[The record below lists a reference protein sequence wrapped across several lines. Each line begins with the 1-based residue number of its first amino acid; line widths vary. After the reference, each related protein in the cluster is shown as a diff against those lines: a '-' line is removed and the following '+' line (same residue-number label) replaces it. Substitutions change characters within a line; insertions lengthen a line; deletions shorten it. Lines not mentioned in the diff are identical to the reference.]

1 MSRVLLSVVVL
12 LAVVAMPLAAQPA
25 APPSALCLDP
35 NATDFPDSSLADF
48 SALHDRPTGSHGR
61 VFAGTDGHFYFED
74 GTRARFWGI
83 NVAKGSVFAPRP
95 VVDRAIAAIER
106 AGFNLVRFHH
116 LDDVEGLLPAESA
129 GTAQRLADDKLALLD
144 YWIAELGKRGIYAY
158 LDLLD
163 YRTFYESEEV
173 ANAAAL
179 GRGAKPYAFFDR
191 RLILL
196 QQQYARKFLVEHI
209 NPYTGLSYGADPT
222 VALIELCDENGFFAV
237 ARNWRDLVAPYR
249 DELQR
254 RWNEWLLGRY
264 GDTPTLA
271 EAWTDADSRCGLLP
285 GEALE
290 QGTVQLFPDPARPG
304 EGSADQPPNADP
316 EAGQTGRVADRRLF
330 LTDLHRQYFRA
341 MRDYLRGHGVD
352 QPLTAV
358 TDFLH
363 LSDLRSVAEEL
374 DFIGCNFYYDHPSW
388 QRGNEWHL
396 PAFFENVNPLA
407 DPRLESFVPRVCASR
422 VYGKPLAVREWNYCW
437 PNKFRG
443 AGFLEAAVY
452 GALQDLDALI
462 LFTYDVKPGQRQLE
476 FFDVRCDPARWGL
489 AGMAASIFL
498 QRQVAPAQQ
507 QVAVAY
513 SAVDT
518 HYPTHQ
524 PYPTEV
530 YKLGWVSQLSSLFF
544 DQELAKAP
552 DLVLASGRTSGSA
565 YKGDRTVICGNWPA
579 SDLLDHR
586 RDQSP
591 DQLSGYDVATVPE
604 RTQYFT
610 FGGTMFPAG
619 SRHRL
624 SASPGYLLADVQHH
638 EDYRPIGIGEDGE
651 TCLGFRDMRR
661 SNYVFRRLGAAQQL
675 RVALDAL
682 AQLHN
687 APVGNEMV
695 DTGRFVSDTG
705 QVRRLVD
712 AELLLVDAPQAQVIA
727 GSLRQASL
735 TRTPQLSLTTATPIG
750 ALVWVSLD
758 GRPVAASTRW
768 VLKLTSTA
776 TNTDETKQLHHTNPE
791 RTTFSLTA
799 LGKPPV
805 TTLGEPAATPTTV
818 DLDGKQVLAVHLV
831 NGVWELLVEG
841 GVWTFYCDT
850 PGVTFRLPQ
859 LRPEVT
865 VTRVLPTGEAQR
877 ERQTQPLTYPSGVA
891 MLRVTN

>member
-1 MSRVLLSVVVL
+1 MV
-12 LAVVAMPLAAQPA
+12 
-25 APPSALCLDP
+25 CLDP

-48 SALHDRPTGSHGR
+48 SGIHERPTGSRGR
-61 VFAGTDGHFYFED
+61 AFAGTDGHFYFED

-83 NVAKGSVFAPRP
+83 NVAKGSVFAPKA

-116 LDDVEGLLPAESA
+116 LDDVEGLLPAETA
-129 GTAQRLADDKLALLD
+129 GTADRLASDKLALLD

-163 YRTFYESEEV
+163 YRTFYEAEGV

-196 QQQYARKFLVEHI
+196 QQQYAHKYLVEHI
-209 NPYTGLSYGADPT
+209 NPYTGLSYAADPT
-222 VALIELCDENGFFAV
+222 VALIELCDENGLFA
-237 ARNWRDLVAPYR
+237 AAKRWPDLVSPYR
-249 DELQR
+249 EDLQR
-254 RWNEWLLGRY
+254 RWNEWLIARY

-271 EAWTDADSRCGLLP
+271 EAWTDADNQCGLAP

-290 QGTVQLFPDPARPG
+290 QGTMRLFPVPARPG
-304 EGSADQPPNADP
+304 QSGSDTTAAADP
-316 EAGQTGRVADRRLF
+316 EAGQTGRVTDRRLF
-330 LTDLHRQYFRA
+330 LADLHAQYFRA

-396 PAFFENVNPLA
+396 PAFFENVNPVA

-443 AGFLEAAVY
+443 PGILEAAVY

-462 LFTYDVKPGQRQLE
+462 LFTYDIKPGQRQLE

-489 AGMAASIFL
+489 AGTAASIFL
-498 QRQVAPAQQ
+498 QRQVAPARQK
-507 QVAVAY
+507 VAVAY
-513 SAVDT
+513 STVDT
-518 HYPTHQ
+518 HYPTYQ
-524 PYPTEV
+524 PYPTEI

-544 DQELAKAP
+544 DQKLTKAP

-565 YKGDRTVICGNWPA
+565 YPGERTVICSNWPA

-591 DQLSGYDVATVPE
+591 DQLSGYEVATVPE
-604 RTQYFT
+604 RTQNFT
-610 FGGTMFPAG
+610 FGGTMFPPG
-619 SRHRL
+619 TTHRL
-624 SASPGYLLADVQHH
+624 TASPGYLLADVQHH
-638 EDYRPIGIGEDGE
+638 EDYRPIGVGEDGE

-661 SNYVFRRLGAAQQL
+661 SNYVFRKLGAVQEM

-682 AQLHN
+682 AQLYD

-695 DTGRFVSDTG
+695 DSQRFVSDTS
-705 QVRRLVD
+705 QVRRLID
-712 AELLLVDAPQAQVIA
+712 AGLLLVDAPQAQVIA
-727 GSLRQASL
+727 GSLQRASL
-735 TRTPQLSLTTATPIG
+735 TKTPQLSLATATPIG

-758 GRPVAASTRW
+758 GRPVSGSTRW
-768 VLKLTSTA
+768 VLKLVSTA
-776 TNTDETKQLHHTNPE
+776 TNTDETKQLHHTSQE
-791 RTTFSLTA
+791 RTTFSLTG
-799 LGKPPV
+799 LGKPPI
-805 TTLGEPAATPTTV
+805 TTLGEPTATPATV
-818 DLDGKQVLAVHLV
+818 DLAGKQVLAVHLV
-831 NGVWELLVEG
+831 NGVWELLVDG
-841 GVWTFYCDT
+841 NVWTFYCDT

-865 VTRVLPTGEAQR
+865 VTRVLPEGEIRR
-877 ERQTQPLTYPSGVA
+877 ERQTQPLTYPAGVT